1 MEIILYRIFNK
12 LYQMTNIKPKEKQ
25 KLDEAIPLAF
35 PKPVDGDKIQACT
48 QRTNEP
54 MHDNYNRLK
63 IVFKENFR
71 CPSDT
76 ESTRGFLTMFKMA
89 SMKIST
95 LLANWTQFIW
105 ETMATPDLVKLAKQ
119 LAQTIKNIK
128 KKKKKERKATK
139 IMNFQLP

>member
-1 MEIILYRIFNK
+1 MKLSLWPFQNLSMEIKSKHAL
-12 LYQMTNIKPKEKQ
+12 KE
-25 KLDEAIPLAF
+25 LMNLCMIIITD
-35 PKPVDGDKIQACT
+35 
-48 QRTNEP
+48 
-54 MHDNYNRLK
+54 LK

-76 ESTRGFLTMFKMA
+76 ESTREFLTMFKMA

-105 ETMATPDLVKLAKQ
+105 ETMATPGLVKLGKQ
-119 LAQTIKNIK
+119 LAQTIKKI
-128 KKKKKERKATK
+128 KKKKERKAAK